1 MSVSQRVINSVYN
14 LIIEKNM
21 IEKGD
26 RVLVA
31 VSGGA
36 DSVCLLSILCSL
48 KDRLGICLSVAHLNH
63 MIRGEEAKRDE
74 NFVKSLCEKY
84 GINCFVKS
92 VDVPRLAE
100 EKGISLEEAGRD
112 ARYSFFDELKKTEGI
127 TKIATAHNKNDRAES
142 VLMRII
148 RGTGI
153 DGLKGISYVREDG
166 VIRPVLDLKR
176 CEIEEYLKDINL
188 EFCTDSTN
196 GDNDYTRNRIR
207 NGLIPYIEENFN
219 PSVVDTLFRFS
230 ETLTEDAEFL
240 DGYANRLYERI
251 NNPLPSHKPYALH
264 IDSLKMVDDSIRAR
278 LVKIVAGKAAG
289 KDLKLQYVHIQNV
302 LELINK
308 NTGAMV
314 NLPDGI
320 EVRCEYGWLIFENT
334 KKETEITNIEEEDLF
349 IRVNPLESYYIESL
363 DAEISFKIVDPKIYK
378 KNPRQQIVDFDILEG
393 KKLVLRTRRSGD
405 KMVCFPDGKSKKL
418 KNIFIDSKIP
428 KASRDKIPVLC
439 GNDEI
444 VAVVGLRVSENY
456 KIKNETRKALIIEY
470 RKSKNND

>member
-21 IEKGD
+21 MEKGD
-26 RVLVA
+26 KVLVA

-48 KDRLGICLSVAHLNH
+48 KEKLGIHLSVAHLNH

-74 NFVKSLCEKY
+74 NFVKGLCEKF
-84 GINCFVKS
+84 NTDFFVKS
-92 VDVPRLAE
+92 VDVPKLAE
-100 EKGISLEEAGRD
+100 EMGLSLEEAGRD
-112 ARYSFFDELKKTEGI
+112 ARYNFFDELKKTEGI

-166 VIRPVLDLKR
+166 VVRPVLDLKR
-176 CEIEEYLKDINL
+176 CEIEEYLKETELD
-188 EFCTDSTN
+188 FCTDSTN
-196 GDNDYTRNRIR
+196 KDNDYTRNRIR

-230 ETLTEDAEFL
+230 ETMTEDAEFL
-240 DGYANRLYERI
+240 EGYANRLYERI

-264 IDSLKMVDDSIRAR
+264 IESLKMVDDSIKAR
-278 LVKIVAGKAAG
+278 LVKIVVNKASE
-289 KDLKLQYVHIQNV
+289 KNLKLQYVHIQSV

-320 EVRCEYGWLIFENT
+320 QARNEYGWLIFENT
-334 KKETEITNIEEEDLF
+334 EKEAEKTNIEDEDLF
-349 IRVNPLESYYIESL
+349 IKVNPLESYHIESL
-363 DAEISFKIVDPKIYK
+363 DAEVSFKIVDPRIYK
-378 KNPRQQIVDFDILEG
+378 KNSRQQILSFDLLDG
-393 KKLVLRTRRSGD
+393 KRLVLRTRQSGD
-405 KMVCFPDGKSKKL
+405 RMVCFPDGKAKKL

-439 GNDEI
+439 ADDEI
-444 VAVVGLRVSENY
+444 VAIVGLRVSENY
-456 KIKNETRKALIIEY
+456 KINNETRKALIIEY